1 MITYN
6 MITNDLLVKHS
17 FTLTVASSVLL
28 VFLLSRLLR
37 KDATGKAQGCR
48 PVAKRWQWDPVL
60 GLDIVLAQIG
70 ALKGN
75 YYLPWLIE
83 LHANMPKTFE
93 INFFGKRQIYT
104 SEPDNLKAM
113 TATNFHD
120 FGIEPM
126 RRHTKGSMP
135 FADKGI
141 STVDGKDWEFSRF
154 LLKPFFYREVYTST
168 DRIEPFADHLMALI
182 PGDGESFNMQS
193 LIQRWFLDLTTNFI
207 FGKPMDALA
216 NPDRARITWAMLDV
230 LKGGRMRAQFYM
242 MMWAFNWTW
251 WYKAVAEVHDFIN
264 VHIRETYKEIE
275 EREQRIKDGLP
286 VEPERTDLIWYMA
299 WNLRDEE
306 LLRSQLC
313 LVFVPNNDTTSIFIS
328 NCIWHLARHPEAWE
342 KLRQEVLAHDD
353 APLTF
358 EALRNMKYLQCVLN
372 ETHRLTPNNVTQIRV
387 CLNDSVLPV
396 GGGKDAKEPF
406 FVRKGD
412 VVSIT
417 KTVMYRDPEIWGN
430 DAEEFKPERFDGR
443 RVFWEFLPFGG
454 GPRRCPA
461 QMMVQTEAAYM
472 LARLARV
479 YRRIEARDPAPYT
492 AVMRIGPSNKTGV
505 QIAVYK

>member
-1 MITYN
+1 MITEHN
-6 MITNDLLVKHS
+6 LPVLVA
-17 FTLTVASSVLL
+17 ASAILA
-28 VFLLSRLLR
+28 FLLSRLLR
-37 KDATGKAQGCR
+37 QNAKGKAEGCQ
-48 PVAKRWQWDPVL
+48 PVARRWQWDPIL
-60 GLDIVLAQIG
+60 GLDIVRAQIK
-70 ALKGN
+70 ALKGD
-75 YYLPWLIE
+75 YYLPWLIN
-83 LHANMPKTFE
+83 LHANMPKTFA

-104 SEPDNLKAM
+104 SEPENLKAM

-168 DRIEPFADHLMALI
+168 DRIKPFADHFMSLI
-182 PGDGESFNMQS
+182 PEDGESFNMQS

-207 FGKPMDALA
+207 FGKPMDALTH
-216 NPDRARITWAMLDV
+216 PDRARITWAMLDV
-230 LKGGRMRAQFYM
+230 LRGGRMRAQFYM

-251 WYKAVAEVHDFIN
+251 WYKAVAEVHEFIN
-264 VHIRETYKEIE
+264 VHIKSTYKQLE
-275 EREQRIKDGLP
+275 EREQRVKDGLA

-299 WNLRDEE
+299 SNLRDEE

-342 KLRQEVLAHDD
+342 KLRQEVLDHGD

-358 EALRNMKYLQCVLN
+358 EVLRNMKYLNCVLN
-372 ETHRLTPNNVTQIRV
+372 ETHRLTPNNVTQIRM
-387 CLNDSVLPV
+387 CLNDTVLPV
-396 GGGKDAKEPF
+396 GGGKDAKAPF

-417 KTVMYRDPEIWGN
+417 KTVMYRDPEIWGK
-430 DAEEFKPERFDGR
+430 DAEEFRPERFDGR

-472 LARLARV
+472 LARLAKV